1 MKFNSI
7 ITEDNDSKFIT
18 IKYSMAC
25 KNTMN
30 CGGLFAVLHIK
41 TQMLLKIEFNKKW
54 PNQVKD
60 IIEK

>member
-7 ITEDNDSKFIT
+7 ITEDDDSKFIT

-30 CGGLFAVLHIK
+30 CGGLFAILHIK
-41 TQMLLKIEFNKKW
+41 TQMLLKIESNKNW
-54 PNQVKD
+54 PNKVKD